1 MNMDKNNI
9 PYHVAIIMDG
19 NRRWAKS
26 RGLKPTE
33 GHQAGYENFKKIAEE
48 CRKIGVKILTVFA
61 FSAENWK
68 RPEMEV
74 SFLMDLLFNGIKE
87 QEKFFKENN
96 IRFNVIGQIE
106 RLPGFVRNE
115 AERVMAE
122 TKDNKKGIIN
132 LALNYGGRAEILD
145 AVKKIVKEKLPA
157 EKINEEIFNKY
168 IYTAGQPDPDLII
181 RTSGEQRLSGFLPW
195 QGVYSEIYFSPKMWP
210 DFHEEN
216 LREAIKEYQFR
227 QRRYGQ

>member
-1 MNMDKNNI
+1 MDKNSI

-26 RGLKPTE
+26 RGLKSTE
-33 GHQAGYENFKKIAEE
+33 GHRAGYENFKKIAEE

-61 FSAENWK
+61 FSTENWK
-68 RPEMEV
+68 RPQIEV

-115 AERVMAE
+115 AERVMME

-195 QGVYSEIYFSPKMWP
+195 QGVYSEIYFSNKMWP
-210 DFHEEN
+210 DFHEED
-216 LREAIKEYQFR
+216 LKEAIEEYQLR